1 MIKLSIIIVNYN
13 TRDYLKKCIESV
25 YETISGPGFEIIVVD
40 NNSED
45 GSCEMIKS
53 DFPNVHLIENSANI
67 GFARGNNR
75 GIAVARGTYIL
86 LLNSDTRVLEDALE
100 KMVSYLESHP
110 ETAVVSPRLVYPDFS
125 DQGVARRFPTPANAI
140 FGRKSVFT
148 RLFPNNRYSKKYLV
162 SLSYDLNDPFE
173 VDWVSGACIMAR
185 KKVVEEAGLLDE
197 KFFMYWEDADLCFR
211 IKKNGWRV
219 FCVPEAVV
227 IHYEG
232 KSTKEKSS
240 NRLIIEFHKSAYR
253 YYRKHHIKSFFE
265 FMNFIAILGITFKA
279 LGLIVV
285 NMNKGRR

>member
-1 MIKLSIIIVNYN
+1 MM
-13 TRDYLKKCIESV
+13 
-25 YETISGPGFEIIVVD
+25 SGFSFEIIVVD
-40 NNSED
+40 NNSAD
-45 GSCEMIKS
+45 SSCEMIRS
-53 DFPNVHLIENSANI
+53 DFPNVRLIENRVNV

-75 GIAVARGTYIL
+75 GIALARGTYIL
-86 LLNSDTRVLEDALE
+86 LLNSDTRVVGDALE

-125 DQGVARRFPTPANAI
+125 DQGVARTFPTPASAL

-148 RLFPNNRYSKKYLV
+148 RLFPKNKYSKKYLA
-162 SLSYDLNDPFE
+162 SLSHALDDPFE
-173 VDWVSGACIMAR
+173 VDWVSGACLMVR
-185 KKVVEEAGLLDE
+185 KRVVEEAGLLDE

-219 FCVPEAVV
+219 FCIPEAKV

-232 KSTKEKSS
+232 KSTGGKSS

-265 FMNFIAILGITFKA
+265 FMNFIAILGITLKA
-279 LGLIVV
+279 LGLLVV
-285 NMNKGRR
+285 NINRGRR